1 MAKKN
6 KISINRELWG
16 SGLAIVTLLL
26 FFSICSYDPGDISA
40 LQDPVNQPRSNWIGL
55 VGAWLAF
62 ACYSFFGFST
72 LFIPFFVG
80 YLSFALFFDEDE
92 NVDLLKRATWGLVA
106 LVAFSCLIQI
116 HPVFLAALG
125 KKLKLFYNGGVLG
138 YWLGE
143 RGIVRLVNPIG
154 GTLIFFGWF
163 CAGTILSL
171 KINPLRIA
179 GRINAA
185 FWQWRRAK
193 QEKARQEAL
202 LQGNLRELTRIQD
215 VDDQFRQRELKKR
228 AREIEKNLLKTQ
240 KAARKSAIAAAAT
253 RDPDVWVDPVASPDA
268 ELEAPEEAPT
278 ASRSSA
284 AESRRKPAR
293 REERQEDAP
302 AEPGVASFEDY
313 ELPAVDLLDP
323 VVEVSHA
330 GTTDETAAQA
340 AVLEQTLRDFGIEAT
355 MGNITRGATVTRF
368 EVLPAPGIK
377 VERISSLQGN
387 IALALK
393 AESIHVLAPVPGR
406 GTVGIEIPNQRK
418 AMVVFREIIES
429 DVWKKTKHKIPLILG
444 KDVYGE
450 VMIADL
456 SEMPHLLIAGT
467 TGSGKSVCINSII
480 GSMLY
485 RFGPDQLRLLM
496 IDPKMVEMKHYNC
509 LPHLVVPVVTDV
521 KKVISAL
528 RWVIREME
536 QRYEIF
542 AKTGVRNIHSFNAR
556 VRAPLTPRDE
566 DEPML
571 IPRDDE
577 IIVPDRLPFI
587 VIVIDE
593 LADLMITAPADV
605 ENAIQRIT
613 QMARAAGIHLIVA
626 TQTPRAEVVTGTIK
640 TNIPSR
646 IAFQVPSGIDSRVIL
661 DTNGAEKLLGKGDM
675 LFIPP
680 GKSTPVRAQG
690 ALLQDHEIQRL
701 VDHAAKFGR
710 PQFQIDIHKKMQEAS
725 SQEENDWSDE
735 DRELARKCL
744 EIIRDSKR
752 ASTSF
757 LQRRLSLGYT
767 RAARIVDLLEEMAVL
782 GPDNGSKPREILQ
795 PLEDPGIFD
804 ALCQQLEK
812 L

>member
-1 MAKKN
+1 M
-6 KISINRELWG
+6 I
-16 SGLAIVTLLL
+16 
-26 FFSICSYDPGDISA
+26 
-40 LQDPVNQPRSNWIGL
+40 
-55 VGAWLAF
+55 
-62 ACYSFFGFST
+62 
-72 LFIPFFVG
+72 
-80 YLSFALFFDEDE
+80 
-92 NVDLLKRATWGLVA
+92 
-106 LVAFSCLIQI
+106 
-116 HPVFLAALG
+116 
-125 KKLKLFYNGGVLG
+125 
-138 YWLGE
+138 
-143 RGIVRLVNPIG
+143 
-154 GTLIFFGWF
+154 
-163 CAGTILSL
+163 
-171 KINPLRIA
+171 
-179 GRINAA
+179 
-185 FWQWRRAK
+185 
-193 QEKARQEAL
+193 
-202 LQGNLRELTRIQD
+202 
-215 VDDQFRQRELKKR
+215 
-228 AREIEKNLLKTQ
+228 
-240 KAARKSAIAAAAT
+240 
-253 RDPDVWVDPVASPDA
+253 
-268 ELEAPEEAPT
+268 
-278 ASRSSA
+278 
-284 AESRRKPAR
+284 RRKPVR
-293 REERQEDAP
+293 REEPKEEEDSEETA
-302 AEPGVASFEDY
+302 VSSITSFGDY
-313 ELPAVDLLDP
+313 ELPTVDLLDP
-323 VVEVSHA
+323 TPDNLHA
-330 GTTDETAAQA
+330 DTTDETAAQA
-340 AVLEQTLRDFGIEAT
+340 AVLEQTLLDFGIEAT

-418 AMVVFREIIES
+418 AMIFFREIIES
-429 DVWKKTKHKIPLILG
+429 DVWKKTKSKIPLILG

-456 SEMPHLLIAGT
+456 AEMPHLLIAGT

-480 GSMLY
+480 GSILY
-485 RFGPDQLRLLM
+485 RFGPDRLRLLM
-496 IDPKMVEMKHYNC
+496 IDPKMVELKHYNA
-509 LPHLVVPVVTDV
+509 LPHLVVPVFTDV

-536 QRYEIF
+536 QRYQIF
-542 AKTGVRNIHSFNAR
+542 AKAGVRNIHSFNSR
-556 VRAPLTPRDE
+556 VRAPLAKPPSAE
-566 DEPML
+566 EEEAPLL
-571 IPRDDE
+571 IPREDDV
-577 IIVPDRLPFI
+577 IIPDMLPYI

-680 GKSTPVRAQG
+680 GKSTPIRAQG
-690 ALLQDHEIQRL
+690 ALMQDHEIQRL

-725 SQEENDWSDE
+725 LQEENDWSDE
-735 DRELARKCL
+735 DRELARRCL

-795 PLEDPGIFD
+795 PLDDPEMFE